1 MAHASSPIH
10 AYALVWASHTLLQ
23 LCVQPFLFPLGL
35 RSIIC
40 VANGALVLRP
50 SRRTFTAALLLRNL
64 ARAVSA
70 PFVWDS
76 EFWLALTDA
85 AALASMRC
93 SAEPGALP
101 HVGRWTRR
109 QLAWCYAAAAFF
121 KLNSSFLDARVSC
134 APIFGLSLLEYAPA
148 AATWLADRPAAA
160 RALAAALPWSVIAAE
175 AAIAAL
181 LAAGARPWQRR
192 GVALAL
198 VFHLLIAIT
207 PPPNGVPTFSCVAAA
222 RLLLCVGDDAR
233 PAAAALGRVVEAARG
248 KRAPLLLVG
257 VLGFALLARR
267 NSAIA
272 TFLVLM
278 AFDALALCCADET
291 APHAAPPQL
300 ASTLLIA
307 AAATYAFVLPIL
319 GLQEIGSCT
328 MFANVRLVQ
337 GASNHVLGV
346 PTGLLQARSDGV
358 FSGGVVRV
366 ETTSS
371 DYLNA
376 LYPGEITTLLAPQ
389 TRDLLRVIGHVAR
402 QFNPKARRV
411 LGERIRARMPRWRAA
426 SGAPFVRYTVPAL
439 ELRRL
444 LAEARRAAAATNTTF
459 DLTYTRLRPSAKED
473 EAWRAHA
480 RGVTVRLKHDDGRG
494 NGECLSRDDAG
505 GSRWATTLRGWNACS
520 LTELALAPEPAA
532 IALKLMLFYPY
543 AILPE
548 APGELVCN
556 Y

>member
-76 EFWLALTDA
+76 EFWLALRTRPRRVDALLRRARRA
-85 AALASMRC
+85 AASSMDAPAARVV
-93 SAEPGALP
+93 L
-101 HVGRWTRR
+101 RR
-109 QLAWCYAAAAFF
+109 AAFF

-134 APIFGLSLLEYAPA
+134 APILAFRSSSTRLPPR
-148 AATWLADRPAAA
+148 WLADAAGGGA
-160 RALAAALPWSVIAAE
+160 RVAAALPWSVIAAE

-181 LAAGARPWQRR
+181 PAAGARPWQRR

-207 PPPNGVPTFSCVAAA
+207 PPPNGVPT
-222 RLLLCVGDDAR
+222 LCCAPPRAPLRRDDAR
-233 PAAAALGRVVEAARG
+233 LAAAALGRAVEAARG

-257 VLGFALLARR
+257 VLGFAPSRGAIRR
-267 NSAIA
+267 LRRSSSSRRS
-272 TFLVLM
+272 
-278 AFDALALCCADET
+278 ALALCCAEET
-291 APHAAPPQL
+291 APLAAPPRL
-300 ASTLLIA
+300 ASALLIVA
-307 AAATYAFVLPIL
+307 AAAYAFVLPIL

-346 PTGLLQARSDGV
+346 PTGLLQARTNGV
-358 FSGGVVRV
+358 FGGGVVRV
-366 ETTSS
+366 EATSS

-389 TRDLLRVIGHVAR
+389 TRDLLRVIGHTAR

-411 LGERIRARMPRWRAA
+411 LGEQIRARMPRWRAA
-426 SGAPFVRYTVPAL
+426 SGTPFVRT
-439 ELRRL
+439 R
-444 LAEARRAAAATNTTF
+444 ARRTAAAARGGTPRRRRDQLTF
-459 DLTYTRLRPSAKED
+459 DLTHTRLRPAPK
-473 EAWRAHA
+473 RTRRGAHA
-480 RGVTVRLKHDDGRG
+480 RGVTVRAVHDDGRG
-494 NGECLSRDDAG
+494 NGERLARRCRR
-505 GSRWATTLRGWNACS
+505 SRWATTLRGWNACS